1 MAAALDCAAEGAR
14 VTLLERRRRL
24 GGLTSSFEH
33 NGRWIDNG
41 QHVFLRCCTEY
52 AGFLDRIGATGDVE
66 IQGRLDIPV
75 VAPGVG
81 SGPPRVGRL
90 RRSSLPAP
98 LHLLGSLLRYPHI
111 SPRDRLNLGRAVS
124 GLRRIDL
131 EDPSLDE
138 QSFGDWLASRGQ
150 SPAAIAALWDLI
162 TIPTVNLPA
171 AEASLAMGAKVFKTG
186 LLSDARAADIGWSRV
201 PLDRLH
207 GQRGGEA
214 LRRAGVD
221 IRTEIRIEGI
231 AVAPS
236 GEEAARFQLGTE
248 AGPISADAVIVALPH
263 REAAS
268 VLPPDA
274 VRHQG
279 RLDELGTSAVVDV
292 HLLFDRRVTD
302 WPLMAGHDSA
312 VQWVFD
318 RTEAS
323 GLTPPGTTP
332 ESGTIEVGAAQAG
345 PPQYLAVSL
354 SAADDLLGR
363 RPEDLISWISA
374 ELGRL
379 LPGVR
384 PARVL
389 DSLVTKERYATFR
402 AQPGSG
408 DLRPS
413 AQTAYAGLAVAGAW
427 TATGWPATMEG
438 AVRSGR
444 AAARSVLSDLAL
456 AASGRPVPGRPDH
469 EKTIRTTEEVA

>member
-1 MAAALDCAAEGAR
+1 M
-14 VTLLERRRRL
+14 
-24 GGLTSSFEH
+24 
-33 NGRWIDNG
+33 
-41 QHVFLRCCTEY
+41 
-52 AGFLDRIGATGDVE
+52 
-66 IQGRLDIPV
+66 
-75 VAPGVG
+75 
-81 SGPPRVGRL
+81 
-90 RRSSLPAP
+90 
-98 LHLLGSLLRYPHI
+98 
-111 SPRDRLNLGRAVS
+111 
-124 GLRRIDL
+124 DL

-138 QSFGDWLASRGQ
+138 QTFGDWLTSRGQ
-150 SPAAIAALWDLI
+150 SHAAVSALWDLI

-171 AEASLAMGAKVFKTG
+171 AEASLAMGAKVFRTG

-201 PLDRLH
+201 PLDHLH

-221 IRTEIRIEGI
+221 IRTESRVKGI
-231 AVAPS
+231 AVAPPDDHN
-236 GEEAARFQLGTE
+236 ERFQIGTE
-248 AGPISADAVIVALPH
+248 AGPLGADAVIVALPH
-263 REAAS
+263 GEAAS

-274 VRHQG
+274 VRHQA

-323 GLTPPGTTP
+323 GLAPTGVTT
-332 ESGTIEVGAAQAG
+332 GAPTRAG
-345 PPQYLAVSL
+345 APQYLAVSL
-354 SAADDLLGR
+354 SAANDLLGR

-379 LPGVR
+379 LPGVQS
-384 PARVL
+384 ARVL

-402 AQPGSG
+402 ARPGSG
-408 DLRPS
+408 DLRPC
-413 AQTAYAGLAVAGAW
+413 ARTAVAGLAVAGAW

-444 AAARSVLSDLAL
+444 AAARSVLSDLSL
-456 AASGRPVPGRPDH
+456 AAADGPVPGSQVPGRPDH
-469 EKTIRTTEEVA
+469 ESTLRTTEEVA